1 MVATSLM
8 WLYLAG
14 QSRPWWAAICNL
26 PLIFYH
32 YMHVSLCGFNR
43 KIIMGQLSISL
54 VQQESEYFSHSLATI
69 LSRSLNDI
77 FASHYV
83 WANNWQSRQWD
94 NSKPCLRDLELTPS
108 QQPHPW
114 SKADSA
120 VGPIKKSLG
129 SMIHCLLCST
139 GDSCGKAGKVKK
151 HELDLQNQRRHLYNE
166 KPWMISSRPVLLARR
181 PRHTEPTFSQ
191 CGRFWTRT
199 NGSSETSGS
208 PCLSLLLLWIIPHQL
223 HKTHFHIKKSPLTL
237 SEGLTREE
245 EQRDFLGNFPQGWKS
260 LEFF

>member
-1 MVATSLM
+1 
-8 WLYLAG
+8 
-14 QSRPWWAAICNL
+14 
-26 PLIFYH
+26 
-32 YMHVSLCGFNR
+32 
-43 KIIMGQLSISL
+43 MGQLSISL
-54 VQQESEYFSHSLATI
+54 VQWESMYFSHSLAPSCPDPYMT
-69 LSRSLNDI
+69 

-94 NSKPCLRDLELTPS
+94 NSKPCLRDLELIPS

-181 PRHTEPTFSQ
+181 PRHTEPALSQ

-199 NGSSETSGS
+199 SGSSEASGS
-208 PCLSLLLLWIIPHQL
+208 PCLSLLLLWIIPHRL
-223 HKTHFHIKKSPLTL
+223 HKMHFHIKKSPLTL

-245 EQRDFLGNFPQGWKS
+245 EQRFSWKFPPRVKVTGI
-260 LEFF
+260 F